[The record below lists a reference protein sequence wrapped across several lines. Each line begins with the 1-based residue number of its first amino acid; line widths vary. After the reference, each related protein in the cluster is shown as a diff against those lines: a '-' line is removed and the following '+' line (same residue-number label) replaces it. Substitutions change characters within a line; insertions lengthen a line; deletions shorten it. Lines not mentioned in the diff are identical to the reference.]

1 MRERAAEAAGSLLH
15 WRLTAWFYLG
25 YLGWLVNGIFG
36 HDFYRIWWLGLAM
49 CSLGICIGGVVSGLA
64 ADGESIP
71 GGGEER

>member
-1 MRERAAEAAGSLLH
+1 
-15 WRLTAWFYLG
+15 
-25 YLGWLVNGIFG
+25 
-36 HDFYRIWWLGLAM
+36 M